1 MNYQKYIK
9 YKNKYLQL
17 KQKYLQVGGGKV
29 WVEFPKHDIDP
40 YSNEIIRRVA
50 KGEWSFV
57 IDDITYNI
65 LNETQ
70 GTKRRM
76 GKPPYTDKPRD
87 AEPTEILLI
96 DESKIGQSIGAV
108 ARSYASSHATSA
120 PFHTPSHT
128 PFHTPSHPHSHAASH
143 ASSQSHVAK
152 IGSHIY
158 AKDGKYWG
166 KIDEDTGLGW
176 KYYNNLEKRIRSL
189 SKDNEG
195 TNWKVGPPPVVMGS
209 KIYDMDDKYL
219 GSVREISNSERRFH
233 TLNAAGQFFDI
244 GDLNKT
250 WKVGPPPS
258 GSESVRPSTLWS
270 QAGISSSEA
279 KSKRVKNIMVHDRRN
294 KDGIDTTR
302 LRVNPNDTEGTN
314 LHRIRLQLCEK
325 VDVLGKKDAYSKIR
339 IKRYGWVKTAYLH
352 TESRGCVFPECTS
365 LSDSTRRRFHDRN
378 RSSSNA
384 SEHETTQLRINPID
398 DISQNL
404 VPDAV
409 LNKCEE
415 VKIILSGDESGT
427 SVTSGAY
434 TLVRI
439 KGEGWVKTV
448 YLHDLSHCSA
458 TPLPTLSAPLQHT
471 WGTAKRL

>member
-29 WVEFPKHDIDP
+29 WVVWGSNVKDP
-40 YSNEIIRRVA
+40 NSEKISEMLASGI
-50 KGEWSFV
+50 KSFV
-57 IDDITYNI
+57 IGDINYYSFGTDMATS
-65 LNETQ
+65 NEM
-70 GTKRRM
+70 GIKRPL
-76 GKPPYTDKPRD
+76 GK
-87 AEPTEILLI
+87 EPITIMLV
-96 DESKIGQSIGAV
+96 DESKVGQSTGAV
-108 ARSYASSHATSA
+108 AKSH
-120 PFHTPSHT
+120 HTPSHA
-128 PFHTPSHPHSHAASH
+128 PSQPHE
-143 ASSQSHVAK
+143 AK

-166 KIDEDTGLGW
+166 KIDEDAGLRW
-176 KYYNNLEKRIRSL
+176 TYYNNLEKRSRSL

-195 TNWKVGPPPVVMGS
+195 TNWKVGPPPVVIGS
-209 KIYDMDDKYL
+209 HIYTMDGKYL
-219 GSVREISNSERRFH
+219 GSVREISNSETRFH
-233 TLNAAGQFFDI
+233 IFNAAGQKSFDLE
-244 GDLNKT
+244 DLNIT
-250 WKVGPPPS
+250 WKVGPLPS
-258 GSESVRPSTLWS
+258 GSVSARPSTLWS

-279 KSKRVKNIMVHDRRN
+279 KSKRVKIMMVHDRQ
-294 KDGIDTTR
+294 KEGGIDTTR

-314 LHRIRLQLCEK
+314 LHRFRLQLCEK
-325 VDVLGKKDAYSKIR
+325 VDVLGDKGDYSKIR

-352 TESRGCVFPECTS
+352 TESMGCVFPERTS
-365 LSDSTRRRFHDRN
+365 WSDSTRRRFHDRN

-384 SEHETTQLRINPID
+384 SKQETTQLRINPID

-415 VKIILSGDESGT
+415 VKIILSGDEIGT
-427 SVTSGAY
+427 SVTSGDY

-458 TPLPTLSAPLQHT
+458 TPLPTLSATPQHT
-471 WGTAKRL
+471 WGTASKRP